1 MYFKWT
7 AARALEVVVNA
18 KYNTKYSAKY
28 GNYANVDTEFVSE
41 EVDTQ
46 CNVKE
51 ISTRYCNEQAKE
63 CPINPSI
70 SLDY

>member
-1 MYFKWT
+1 M
-7 AARALEVVVNA
+7 VVNA
-18 KYNTKYSAKY
+18 KYNAEYDDYAK
-28 GNYANVDTEFVSE
+28 VDTEFVSK

-46 CNVKE
+46 FDHKCNVKE